1 MSLNEVDPSSGGA
14 RVLVIVP
21 THDHHETLAFSVRSI
36 LEQTVTDIEV
46 VIVGDGV
53 TPEVRSVAHEL
64 SATDERVRFEDHPK
78 SARHGES
85 HRDRIIRDTR
95 SALIAYN
102 GDDDLWFPDHLE
114 SMISLIGEHD
124 FVHPLSILIDAHGDP
139 FFFPSDLRDPSS
151 VAWHVSS
158 TPRNSI
164 SLSGVMHT
172 RESYLRLPHGWR
184 TTPIGRWTD
193 HYMWQQFFEQDWFR
207 GVTAPRAT
215 TLKLVAVGRD
225 EKRSGSRATEMRA
238 WWDRL
243 HSPEFANEWDQM
255 VRDAVWKTAVRL
267 NVTSATQEDEITSL
281 RNLIDEKIVALSES
295 DADRARL
302 RGELE
307 TLRTDFR
314 RTSDELELT
323 RSTISWRLTKPLRFV
338 RRFFPRRRGEQS
350 R

>member
-1 MSLNEVDPSSGGA
+1 
-14 RVLVIVP
+14 
-21 THDHHETLAFSVRSI
+21 
-36 LEQTVTDIEV
+36 
-46 VIVGDGV
+46 
-53 TPEVRSVAHEL
+53 
-64 SATDERVRFEDHPK
+64 
-78 SARHGES
+78 
-85 HRDRIIRDTR
+85 
-95 SALIAYN
+95 
-102 GDDDLWFPDHLE
+102 
-114 SMISLIGEHD
+114 
-124 FVHPLSILIDAHGDP
+124 
-139 FFFPSDLRDPSS
+139 
-151 VAWHVSS
+151 
-158 TPRNSI
+158 
-164 SLSGVMHT
+164 
-172 RESYLRLPHGWR
+172 
-184 TTPIGRWTD
+184 
-193 HYMWQQFFEQDWFR
+193 MWQQFFEQDWFR

-225 EKRSGSRATEMRA
+225 EERSGSRATEMRA